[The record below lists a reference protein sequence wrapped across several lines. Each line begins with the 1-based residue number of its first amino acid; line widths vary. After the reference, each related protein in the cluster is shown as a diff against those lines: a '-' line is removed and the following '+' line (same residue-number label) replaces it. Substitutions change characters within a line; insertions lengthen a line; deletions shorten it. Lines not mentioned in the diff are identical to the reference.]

1 MWGNY
6 RMEEINLSILLLYI
20 LIICIYNIYTCILQ
34 CASKTS
40 ILYAAVFS
48 KVQ

>member
-6 RMEEINLSILLLYI
+6 RMKEINLSILLLYI
-20 LIICIYNIYTCILQ
+20 LIICIYNTYILQ

-40 ILYAAVFS
+40 ILYVAVFS